1 MPDSLEKRRQGSYWR
16 EQCKELGEEGEAALR
31 GPLFR
36 DRLNR
41 ENKLDTGEDRRDGAS
56 KSEQT
61 ARVSVRPSRAMQE
74 WFRERSRIESVSVG
88 RRLSQNS

>member
-1 MPDSLEKRRQGSYWR
+1 MRTGDA
-16 EQCKELGEEGEAALR
+16 KE
-31 GPLFR
+31 
-36 DRLNR
+36 
-41 ENKLDTGEDRRDGAS
+41 RDGAS

-88 RRLSQNS
+88 RRLSQNTELNQPAKAQKELETVSLFSSKSQRLKAF